1 MASWTLW
8 LTSQR
13 VSSIEVLY
21 KLVLLVVG
29 RWYVGD
35 QVVCLLL
42 GELST
47 IIIIIVI
54 ILLDLHSFD
63 TPHIPTVTFL
73 TVLEVDS
80 VDTYG

>member
-1 MASWTLW
+1 MFLNRYITVIFFTTSAS
-8 LTSQR
+8 
-13 VSSIEVLY
+13 V
-21 KLVLLVVG
+21 
-29 RWYVGD
+29 
-35 QVVCLLL
+35 
-42 GELST
+42 

>member
-1 MASWTLW
+1 MLPVCP
-8 LTSQR
+8 R
-13 VSSIEVLY
+13 CGPVL
-21 KLVLLVVG
+21 VG
-29 RWYVGD
+29 VII
-35 QVVCLLL
+35 
-42 GELST
+42 

-80 VDTYG
+80 VTTYG